1 MTLPIDVAD
10 DPYRDEDEEDL
21 LRPRRRR
28 SFLSAE
34 RDLRGRG
41 DRGEQR
47 VGGEG
52 AEGWENGQQGHE

>member
-1 MTLPIDVAD
+1 MTLRIDVAD

-34 RDLRGRG
+34 RDLDLAALRAAGGERAGLPLGG
-41 DRGEQR
+41 DRLR
-47 VGGEG
+47 
-52 AEGWENGQQGHE
+52 AA